1 MIHELADVQ
10 TLTIGEHTKV
20 WQFSIIL
27 GGAKIGKF
35 CNINCHTF
43 IENEVVIGDN
53 VTIKPGVYIWD
64 GMVLEDN
71 VMIGPN
77 VTFTND
83 KFPRSKNTNYKL
95 EKTVIRRGA
104 SVGAGAIILCGL
116 EIGEYA
122 MIGAGALITKD
133 VPTRALMAGFPAKI
147 IGWVNDDG
155 SKMVFHNGLYID
167 SNNKKWIEKSNGLVA
182 YE

>member
-1 MIHELADVQ
+1 MIHNLADVQ
-10 TLTIGEHTKV
+10 TLNIGEQTRV

-27 GGAKIGKF
+27 GGARIGKF

-43 IENEVVIGDN
+43 IENDVVIGDN

-83 KFPRSKNTNYKL
+83 KFPRSKNSDYIL
-95 EKTVIRRGA
+95 QKTTIKKGA
-104 SVGAGAIILCGL
+104 SVGAGAIVLCGL

-133 VPTRALMAGFPAKI
+133 VPARALVAGFPAKI

-155 SKMVFHNGLYID
+155 SKMILDNGLYID
-167 SNNKKWIEKSNGLVA
+167 NNNNKWIEKSNGLIA